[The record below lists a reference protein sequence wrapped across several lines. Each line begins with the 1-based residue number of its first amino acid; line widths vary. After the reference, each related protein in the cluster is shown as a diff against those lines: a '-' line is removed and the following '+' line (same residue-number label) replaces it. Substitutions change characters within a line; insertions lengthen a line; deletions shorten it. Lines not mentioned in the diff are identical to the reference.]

1 LGKRI
6 FDIVLSL
13 IALIPLSAVIF
24 LFWFIVRF
32 TSAGGGF
39 YKQIRVGRFGSNFII
54 YKIRSMDAAGKVT
67 RIGGFIRKYKIDE
80 LPQLYNI
87 LKGEMSFV
95 GPRPDIPG
103 YYDRLTGNN
112 RCLLNLRPGL
122 TGPASIKYAA
132 EEYLL
137 QNVENPQQYNDEVIF
152 PDKVRLNLI
161 YYNNQSLLMDIKLI
175 ICTLTGKL
183 PKLYF

>member
-1 LGKRI
+1 MGKRI

-24 LFWFIVRF
+24 LFWFVVRL
-32 TSAGGGF
+32 TSGGGGF
-39 YKQIRVGRFGSNFII
+39 YTQVRVGRFGNNFII
-54 YKIRSMDAAGKVT
+54 YKIRSMDTSGLVT
-67 RIGGFIRKYKIDE
+67 PIGRFIRKYKIDE

-87 LKGEMSFV
+87 LIGDMSFV

-103 YYDRLTGNN
+103 YYDRLTGNE

-122 TGPASIKYAA
+122 TGPASIKYAE

-137 QNVENPQQYNDEVIF
+137 QKAAHPQQYNDEVIF
-152 PDKVRLNLI
+152 PDKIRLNLI

-183 PKLYF
+183 PKLYL